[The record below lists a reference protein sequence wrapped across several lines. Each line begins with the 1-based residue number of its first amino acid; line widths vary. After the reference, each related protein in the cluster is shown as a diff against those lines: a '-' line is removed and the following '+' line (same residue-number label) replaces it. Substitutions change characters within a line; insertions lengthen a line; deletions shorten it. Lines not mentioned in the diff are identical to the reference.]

1 MLDWLLNKSYRGI
14 ISSVLGVIVSFCVAI
29 LLNSVVSDEHI
40 FTISMFVSVLVFV
53 LTYFILETFTKQ

>member
-29 LLNSVVSDEHI
+29 
-40 FTISMFVSVLVFV
+40 
-53 LTYFILETFTKQ
+53 Y